1 MAVSLQQACSEE
13 KHDQCFKHPV
23 DFNALPDHARQQLS
37 LRRGTAKCNIQ
48 AYNGIVSFYC
58 VARARY
64 GQNMPEFHP
73 GKLRSL

>member
-1 MAVSLQQACSEE
+1 MAVSLHQACSEE

-48 AYNGIVSFYC
+48 AYNGIQ
-58 VARARY
+58 A
-64 GQNMPEFHP
+64 
-73 GKLRSL
+73 